1 MSTNDPPTMIA
12 EVDIYNG
19 TYPGIMIIKLYELYS
34 TRRDLFLNRSLAES
48 ELSEMYSDTKALLRY
63 MHRQKADV
71 TTSPLSYELR
81 ICVKKCDDPHY
92 ATQLVYEDR
101 MHKLKVDPSVLP
113 EGFRDGHYSCSV
125 TLSVGKNFWL
135 RNANDDRILSTVDQA
150 KCRLVLNI
158 LQRTG
163 DMGQRPL
170 TLWEHWTSEFRRT
183 FMEDSEV

>member
-12 EVDIYNG
+12 EVDIYRG
-19 TYPGIMIIKLYELYS
+19 TYPGVMIIKLYELYS
-34 TRRDLFLNRSLAES
+34 TRRDLFFNRSMSES
-48 ELSEMYSDTKALLRY
+48 ELLKMYSNTAALLRC
-63 MHRQKADV
+63 MHRQEADV

-81 ICVKKCDDPHY
+81 IGVKKCDDPDY
-92 ATQLVYEDR
+92 AAQLMYEDR
-101 MHKLKVDPSVLP
+101 MHKLMVDPRVLP
-113 EGFRDGHYSCSV
+113 EGFREGHYSCSV

-183 FMEDSEV
+183 FMED